1 MDPKDFIGGPGRIIT
16 TPEGHSAFV
25 PDPLP
30 PAMLLGSLPVKL
42 VEEASRALGELVGV
56 GRRLPN
62 PHMLIRPF
70 LRQEAILSSRI
81 EGTHTTPKEL
91 LLFEISPNVSPS
103 TPDVREV
110 SNYVKAL
117 EYGLAGLN
125 ELPVCLRLIRE
136 LHAKLL
142 KGVRGA
148 DRRPGEFRSIQNYIS
163 QPGRQIQDARF
174 VPPPPQEM
182 KRALEDL
189 EIYIHTA
196 DDLPS
201 LVRIALVHY
210 QFEAIHPFAD
220 GNGRIGRLL
229 ISLLLCES
237 GLLLKPLLYLS
248 AYFERNR
255 TAYYDHLLRVSQ
267 AGAWNEWIE
276 FFLLGVTEQAREAT
290 NRCLALLDLWQE
302 YRNKMQEAR
311 SSALLLRLVDALF
324 ARPALTIPLAK
335 KLLRV
340 TYPSA
345 QRNVYRLERAGILV
359 EVTHRKRNRLYLA
372 PKIMSILS
380 PSDTSPA

>member
-1 MDPKDFIGGPGRIIT
+1 
-16 TPEGHSAFV
+16 
-25 PDPLP
+25 
-30 PAMLLGSLPVKL
+30 
-42 VEEASRALGELVGV
+42 
-56 GRRLPN
+56 
-62 PHMLIRPF
+62 MLIRPF